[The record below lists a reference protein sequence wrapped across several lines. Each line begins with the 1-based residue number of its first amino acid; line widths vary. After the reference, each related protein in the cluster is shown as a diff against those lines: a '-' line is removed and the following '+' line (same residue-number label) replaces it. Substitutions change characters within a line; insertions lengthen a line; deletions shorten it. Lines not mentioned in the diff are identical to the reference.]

1 MVNPALME
9 QVDRLSAS
17 ELVELRDVIDVKIG
31 GDVPAGQ
38 WAILEQRV
46 ADADANPDDYITLAE
61 WKTRRRAHGT
71 A

>member
-1 MVNPALME
+1 ME

-31 GDVPAGQ
+31 NDVPAGQ

-46 ADADANPDDYITLAE
+46 SYTVRLLANSRRPVADSA
-61 WKTRRRAHGT
+61 
-71 A
+71 